1 MYLNVPHLHKGS
13 IWKNF
18 IEKNIYIEGYGETY
32 IEVHGQRYFK
42 VMEEHIVTFFEY
54 MKQHYF
60 GKEGRKSD
68 LADDMVSDEAEFP
81 ARVSTKDRDG
91 HRIIRDYLE
100 SCRACDAC
108 LEVFEECWEEYE
120 ACEKNRSNTPS

>member
-1 MYLNVPHLHKGS
+1 M
-13 IWKNF
+13 
-18 IEKNIYIEGYGETY
+18 
-32 IEVHGQRYFK
+32 
-42 VMEEHIVTFFEY
+42 TFFEY

-60 GKEGRKSD
+60 SKEGRKSD
-68 LADDMVSDEAEFP
+68 LADDMASDEAEFP

-120 ACEKNRSNTPS
+120 ACGKNRSNTPS

>member
-1 MYLNVPHLHKGS
+1 MEKFYK
-13 IWKNF
+13 
-18 IEKNIYIEGYGETY
+18 KNIYIERYGETY
-32 IEVHGQRYFK
+32 IEVHNQLVFK
-42 VMEEHIVTFFEY
+42 VMEEQIVTFFEY

-120 ACEKNRSNTPS
+120 ACEKNRLSTPS

>member
-1 MYLNVPHLHKGS
+1 MEKFYK
-13 IWKNF
+13 
-18 IEKNIYIEGYGETY
+18 KNIYIEGYGETY
-32 IEVHGQRYFK
+32 IEVHDQRYFK
-42 VMEEHIVTFFEY
+42 VMEEQIVTFFEY

-120 ACEKNRSNTPS
+120 TCEKSRSNTAS